1 MLINVPVSKL
11 MLSISKAIFKNDASF
26 IFTLL
31 VKRQLL
37 YMVYVALTKYQ
48 YGPPLNKVF
57 HTVQDHPYPEVLAR

>member
-31 VKRQLL
+31 SKTAFIHGICSINQISIWATIEQSISHSPRPSLS
-37 YMVYVALTKYQ
+37 
-48 YGPPLNKVF
+48 
-57 HTVQDHPYPEVLAR
+57 